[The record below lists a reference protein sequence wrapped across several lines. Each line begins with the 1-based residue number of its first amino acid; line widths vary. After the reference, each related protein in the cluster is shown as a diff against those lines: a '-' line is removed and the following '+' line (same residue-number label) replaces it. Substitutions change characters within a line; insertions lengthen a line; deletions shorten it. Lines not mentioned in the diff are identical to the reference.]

1 MCGLTGVILGRKRR
15 RRDELLT
22 IRTLFT
28 GLLLLNQK
36 RGHHATGVAV
46 LRKDGSATVFKRP
59 VAACRLIQAEN
70 YWHTLEPDNAV
81 TVILGHTRY
90 KTRGSER
97 RNANNHPLET
107 ATCLGTHNGTV
118 LNADELFR
126 TLRLPRAAEV
136 DSEVL
141 FRMVDRAESDAE
153 FKAMLALCAGP
164 ASAAWVRRDTPGR
177 LRLLKGD
184 MPLDAAYAPKL
195 RAVFYSSEAW
205 MLRSVLAREPHRM
218 LDLDPFTLST
228 FDASDL
234 LDFTQQ
240 DVFFLSPAAMLAL
253 TPEESWQ
260 CRP

>member
-15 RRDELLT
+15 KRDELVT
-22 IRTLFT
+22 IRMLFT

-46 LRKDGSATVFKRP
+46 LRKDGSAAVFKRP
-59 VAACRLIQAEN
+59 VAASGLIQAEN
-70 YWHTLEPDNAV
+70 YWHTLRPDNAA
-81 TVILGHTRY
+81 TVVLGHTRFR
-90 KTRGSER
+90 TCGSEK
-97 RNANNHPLET
+97 RNSNNHPLET
-107 ATCLGTHNGTV
+107 SICIGTHNGTI
-118 LNADELFR
+118 LNSDELFR
-126 TLRLPRAAEV
+126 KLRLPRAAEV

-141 FRMVDRAESDAE
+141 FRMADRAENDEDLKS
-153 FKAMLALCAGP
+153 MLALCAG
-164 ASAAWVRRDTPGR
+164 STLAAWVRRDEPGT

-205 MLRSVLAREPHRM
+205 MLRSVLERQPHRM

-228 FDASDL
+228 FDANSL

-240 DVFFLSPAAMLAL
+240 DVFFLSPAAMLAQA
-253 TPEESWQ
+253 P
-260 CRP
+260 

>member
-15 RRDELLT
+15 KRDELLT

-46 LRKDGSATVFKRP
+46 LRRDGTATVFKRP
-59 VAACRLIQAEN
+59 IAACSLIQAEN

-97 RNANNHPLET
+97 NNANNHPLVVGRG
-107 ATCLGTHNGTV
+107 AVYGTHNGTI

-136 DSEVL
+136 DSQVL

-164 ASAAWVRRDTPGR
+164 ISAAWVRRDAPGK

-228 FDASDL
+228 FDARDL
-234 LDFTQQ
+234 LGFTQQ
-240 DVFFLSPAAMLAL
+240 DVFFLSPAAMLAQA
-253 TPEESWQ
+253 P
-260 CRP
+260 

>member
-126 TLRLPRAAEV
+126 TLRLPRTAEV

-141 FRMVDRAESDAE
+141 FRMVDRAKGDAE
-153 FKAMLALCAGP
+153 FKSMLALCAGP
-164 ASAAWVRRDTPGR
+164 TSAAWVRRDEPGR

-205 MLRSVLAREPHRM
+205 MLRSVLARQAHRM

-228 FDASDL
+228 FDAGDL
-234 LDFTQQ
+234 LGFTQQ
-240 DVFFLSPAAMLAL
+240 DVFFLSPDAMLAQA
-253 TPEESWQ
+253 P
-260 CRP
+260 

>member
-15 RRDELLT
+15 RRDELIT

-36 RGHHATGVAV
+36 RGHHATGIAV
-46 LRKDGSATVFKRP
+46 LRRDGSATVFKRP
-59 VAACRLIQAEN
+59 VAACSLIQAES

-97 RNANNHPLET
+97 RSANNHPLET
-107 ATCLGTHNGTV
+107 ATCLGTHNGTI

-126 TLRLPRAAEV
+126 TLRLPRTAEV

-141 FRMVDRAESDAE
+141 FRMVDRAKDEEE

-164 ASAAWVRRDTPGR
+164 TSAAWVRRDAPGK

-205 MLRSVLAREPHRM
+205 MLRSVLDRQAHRM

-228 FDASDL
+228 FDARDL
-234 LDFTQQ
+234 LGFTQQ
-240 DVFFLSPAAMLAL
+240 DVFFLSPAAMLAQA
-253 TPEESWQ
+253 P
-260 CRP
+260 

>member
-15 RRDELLT
+15 RRDELLA
-22 IRTLFT
+22 IRSAFT

-46 LRKDGSATVFKRP
+46 LRKDGSAAVFKHP
-59 VAACRLIQAEN
+59 VAACSLIQAEN

-97 RNANNHPLET
+97 RNVNNHPLET
-107 ATCLGTHNGTV
+107 AACLGTHNGTI

-126 TLRLPRAAEV
+126 RLRLPRAAEV

-141 FRMVDRAESDAE
+141 FRMADRAKNDRE
-153 FKAMLALCAGP
+153 FKSMLALCAGST
-164 ASAAWVRRDTPGR
+164 SAAWVRRDAPGR

-205 MLRSVLAREPHRM
+205 MLRSVLARQPHWVIG
-218 LDLDPFTLST
+218 LDAFTLST
-228 FDASDL
+228 FDAGDL
-234 LDFTQQ
+234 LGFTQQ
-240 DVFFLSPAAMLAL
+240 DVFFLSPDAMLAQA
-253 TPEESWQ
+253 P
-260 CRP
+260 

>member
-15 RRDELLT
+15 RRDELIT

-36 RGHHATGVAV
+36 RGHHATGIAV
-46 LRKDGSATVFKRP
+46 LRRDGSATVFKRP
-59 VAACRLIQAEN
+59 VAASSLIQAEN
-70 YWHTLEPDNAV
+70 YWHTLEPDNTV

-107 ATCLGTHNGTV
+107 ATCMGTHNGTII
-118 LNADELFR
+118 NADELFR
-126 TLRLPRAAEV
+126 TLRLTRTAEV

-153 FKAMLALCAGP
+153 FKCMLALCAGP
-164 ASAAWVRRDTPGR
+164 TSAAWVRRDAPGT

-184 MPLDAAYAPKL
+184 MPLDAVYAPKL

-205 MLRSVLAREPHRM
+205 MLRSVLARQAHRM

-240 DVFFLSPAAMLAL
+240 DVFFLSPAAMLAS
-253 TPEESWQ
+253 TP
-260 CRP
+260 

>member
-15 RRDELLT
+15 TRDELLS

-36 RGHHATGVAV
+36 RGHHATGIAV
-46 LRKDGSATVFKRP
+46 LRRDGSATVFKRP
-59 VAACRLIQAEN
+59 VAASSLIQAED

-81 TVILGHTRY
+81 TVILGHTRF
-90 KTRGSER
+90 KTQGSER

-107 ATCLGTHNGTV
+107 AACLGTHNGTI

-126 TLRLPRAAEV
+126 TLRLPRTAEV

-141 FRMVDRAESDAE
+141 FRMVDRAKSDRE
-153 FKAMLALCAGP
+153 FKSMLALCAGST
-164 ASAAWVRRDTPGR
+164 SAAWVRRDAPGK

-195 RAVFYSSEAW
+195 RALFYSSEAW
-205 MLRSVLAREPHRM
+205 MLRSVLARQAHWVIG
-218 LDLDPFTLST
+218 LDAFTLST
-228 FDASDL
+228 FDARDL
-234 LDFTQQ
+234 LGFTQQ
-240 DVFFLSPAAMLAL
+240 DVFFLSPAAMLAQA
-253 TPEESWQ
+253 P
-260 CRP
+260 

>member
-15 RRDELLT
+15 THDELLA
-22 IRTLFT
+22 IRSAFT

-59 VAACRLIQAEN
+59 VAAGSLIQAEN

-81 TVILGHTRY
+81 TIILGHTRFR
-90 KTRGSER
+90 TCGSER

-107 ATCLGTHNGTV
+107 AACFGTHNGTI

-126 TLRLPRAAEV
+126 KFRLPRAAEV

-141 FRMVDRAESDAE
+141 FRMVDRAENDRE
-153 FKAMLALCAGP
+153 FKSMLALCAGST
-164 ASAAWVRRDTPGR
+164 SAAWVRRDAPGR

-195 RAVFYSSEAW
+195 RAIFYSSEAW

-228 FDASDL
+228 FDANSL

-240 DVFFLSPAAMLAL
+240 DVFFLSPSAMLAS
-253 TPEESWQ
+253 TP
-260 CRP
+260 